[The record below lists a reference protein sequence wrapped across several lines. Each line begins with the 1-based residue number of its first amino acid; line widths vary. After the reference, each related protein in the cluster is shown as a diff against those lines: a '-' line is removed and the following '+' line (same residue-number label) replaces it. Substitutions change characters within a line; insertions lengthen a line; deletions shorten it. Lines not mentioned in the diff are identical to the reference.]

1 MTNSLLSDTAL
12 ESISGGYYYDRMNDE
27 EKATYN
33 YLSAIV
39 PASEIDENLMYYFRV
54 NQGDSMYD
62 ALSYV
67 ANNNLYRRNKT
78 SESEYDHFME
88 VLNGNI

>member
-1 MTNSLLSDTAL
+1 
-12 ESISGGYYYDRMNDE
+12 
-27 EKATYN
+27 
-33 YLSAIV
+33 
-39 PASEIDENLMYYFRV
+39 MYYFRV
-54 NQGDSMYD
+54 NQGDGMYD